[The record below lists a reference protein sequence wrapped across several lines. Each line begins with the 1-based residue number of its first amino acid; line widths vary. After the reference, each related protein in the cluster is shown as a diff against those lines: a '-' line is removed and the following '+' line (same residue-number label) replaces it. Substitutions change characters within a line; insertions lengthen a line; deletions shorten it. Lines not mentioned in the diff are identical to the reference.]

1 MRETRIVKITA
12 TFIAISFIW
21 LIYHSYPLET
31 TTIPDLTNSK
41 SPNIEPST
49 SCPPLP
55 GSSDVLVVIKTG
67 ATEAS
72 VRIPP
77 ILSTFA
83 LCIPNI
89 VIFSD
94 LEQQIES
101 HDIHDALKSVST
113 QYRETNPEFDF
124 YRSIHRAHNAR
135 DNLTAFGQ
143 LDGNAG
149 KAWTLDKW
157 KNIPM
162 LHEAYQKHPNVK
174 WYVFIDADTFLAF
187 HNVVQTLDKLNHT
200 LPLYIGAA
208 NNYDDELIFAHGGS
222 GYIISAGAAA
232 AFERIYDHEH
242 IEKWEAETTITCC
255 GDVMLG
261 MAMRDAGIKL
271 RNAAPLVQFAT
282 VAEISWSSRTWC
294 EPSWTWHHVDARGM
308 KDLFDFDRKWYQQNP
323 GFYRFKDLFVVFVK
337 PSIADTKTDWD
348 NLSADQVFKSD
359 DENQIPDE
367 QKAVALSPS
376 QCQAACEEDQR
387 CIQWVWKADHSCGHN
402 WSLRLGHRVPVVSEG
417 SDSTLGSQTV
427 SGWILHRTEA
437 LEEDWNRR
445 PCRSR
450 WNA

>member
-1 MRETRIVKITA
+1 MRETRIVRITA
-12 TFIAISFIW
+12 IFVAISLIW
-21 LIYHSYPLET
+21 LIYRTYQPLHALEDT
-31 TTIPDLTNSK
+31 AVPGLTNSN
-41 SPNIEPST
+41 SPITESST

-77 ILSTFA
+77 ILSSFGV
-83 LCIPNI
+83 CIPN
-89 VIFSD
+89 VMIFSD
-94 LEQQIES
+94 LDQQIES
-101 HDIHDALKSVST
+101 HRIHDALKSVST
-113 QYRETNPEFDF
+113 EYRENSSEFEF
-124 YRSIHRAHNAR
+124 YRSVHKAYYAQVNV
-135 DNLTAFGQ
+135 TAFGQ
-143 LDGNAG
+143 LDRNAG

-157 KNIPM
+157 KNIPI
-162 LHEAYQKHPNVK
+162 LHEAYQKYPNVK

-208 NNYDDELIFAHGGS
+208 NNYDGELTFAHGGS

-232 AFERIYDHEH
+232 AFERIYDREH
-242 IEKWEAETTITCC
+242 IDKWEAETAITCC

-282 VAEISWSSRTWC
+282 IPEISWSSRTWC
-294 EPSWTWHHVDARGM
+294 EPSWTWHHVEPWAM
-308 KDLFDFDRKWYQQNP
+308 KELFDFDRRWHQENQ
-323 GFYRFKDLFVVFVK
+323 GFYRFKHLFLKFVK
-337 PSIADTKTDWD
+337 PSIADTKTNWD
-348 NLSADQVFKSD
+348 NLSTDRVFKID
-359 DENQIPDE
+359 TENQTPEE
-367 QKAVALSPS
+367 QKAVTLSPS
-376 QCQAACEEDQR
+376 QCQAACLEDQG
-387 CIQWVWKADHSCGHN
+387 CVQWVWKTDLSCGHN
-402 WSLRLGHRVPVVSEG
+402 WSLRLGHPVQSESEPG
-417 SDSTLGSQTV
+417 FQTV

-437 LEEDWNRR
+437 LEEEWNRR